1 MNGTKFSAI
10 AMIACLGL
18 GVPGGSLRAQ
28 APAELP
34 VDGGR
39 AENDS
44 HSKDRIN
51 MSDAR
56 IAAGGIELGKA
67 GAITLKNKLV
77 LNGVVRANQEI
88 LAQVTPRFAGIAREI
103 FKRIGDDVRKDDVM
117 AKIESNLSMTQFD
130 LKAPFSGTIVDRQI
144 SLGEYVSEQKAA
156 FVVADLSTVWIDLLV
171 YVQNFGRVN
180 VGDEVTIDLDDGKPS
195 LTTQVAYVSPV
206 GLSET
211 QSTIVRAEVA
221 NPDNRLRPGFF
232 VRGTV
237 ILRTRQVPVAVK
249 VDALQVM
256 ENKEVVFV
264 REGDKLEAREVKTGE
279 RDNDYVEIL
288 DGLSAGEVYA
298 AENSFIIKAEI
309 GKSELEHE

>member
-1 MNGTKFSAI
+1 MNATKFSAI

-18 GVPGGSLRAQ
+18 GVPGASLRAQ
-28 APAELP
+28 ASAEPP

-67 GAITLKNKLV
+67 GAITLKNRLV

-156 FVVADLSTVWIDLLV
+156 FVVADLSTVWVDLLV
-171 YVQNFGRVN
+171 YVQNFGRVS

-195 LTTQVAYVSPV
+195 LETKVTYVSPV

-249 VDALQVM
+249 ADALQVM

>member
-1 MNGTKFSAI
+1 MNATKFSAI

-18 GVPGGSLRAQ
+18 GVPGASLRAQ
-28 APAELP
+28 ASAEPP

-39 AENDS
+39 AENYS

-67 GAITLKNKLV
+67 GAITLKNRLV

-156 FVVADLSTVWIDLLV
+156 FVVADLSTVWVDLLV
-171 YVQNFGRVN
+171 YVQNFGRVS

-195 LTTQVAYVSPV
+195 LETKVTYVSPV

-249 VDALQVM
+249 ADALQVM